1 MVHHAIFLFNFHL
14 PFAAFIKQT
23 KYKREKWK
31 IKRRRNLGEI
41 IINISRKCNKFEAH
55 AQLATGCC
63 CRVINKN
70 NREAHHHPTPPTAT
84 HCTTCT
90 TAPRPLC
97 HLRWANVVFFLLLT
111 ARAALRCNFR
121 YLQDTFAAFM
131 IYARL
136 TLYNRMDRRIGPAHN
151 PLKKKHFIIEN
162 VATIW

>member
-97 HLRWANVVFFLLLT
+97 HLRWANVVFFCCW
-111 ARAALRCNFR
+111 RHALRCDAIFGICKIHSP
-121 YLQDTFAAFM
+121 LLWF
-131 IYARL
+131 
-136 TLYNRMDRRIGPAHN
+136 TLASLYIIGWIAGSGLH
-151 PLKKKHFIIEN
+151 
-162 VATIW
+162 TIHWKRSIS